1 MIPIQKQ
8 LVTGTE
14 RKLVL
19 VIGIGYQ
26 FQKELVFIGNWQLVL
41 VTNTNNSESLS
52 SIIRLFAHTHTY
64 PKQNLQ
70 PVPIVE
76 LVSQSTPKD
85 ALQPL
90 PVHPV
95 GENVF
100 TVMQGPALGAK

>member
-8 LVTGTE
+8 LVIGTE

-26 FQKELVFIGNWQLVL
+26 LQKELVFIGNWQLGL

-52 SIIRLFAHTHTY
+52 SIIRLVTHTHTY

-70 PVPIVE
+70 PVPMVE
-76 LVSQSTPKD
+76 LVSQSTRKD
-85 ALQPL
+85 VLQPL
-90 PVHPV
+90 PVQPV
-95 GENVF
+95 GVNAF
-100 TVMQGPALGAK
+100 TVMEGPALGTK